1 MAMDVKCRL
10 LLEARMISSKIAQI
24 GNGFVGNALNRS
36 FKKNGIDT
44 VIYDKFQ
51 NIGKLED
58 VLESDIV
65 FLCLPTPYIKDKGF
79 DLSAIEENFEKLRK
93 LKYKGLCV
101 IKSTVEPGV
110 SRSLSKKYNL
120 NVAHNPEFLTERTAF
135 EDFDSQE
142 HIVLGK
148 TSESELFNCL
158 ILLYKNLYPNAF
170 ISICTSDE
178 SEAMKLFANSFYAQK
193 VMIFNEF
200 YLLCNAIGLDF
211 EAVKLLMLKNNWI
224 APHHMTVP
232 GPDGKMAYGGHCFP
246 KDTNA
251 LNTFM
256 KKNNTRCEVINAVIK
271 ERNKMRED

>member
-1 MAMDVKCRL
+1 VNNY
-10 LLEARMISSKIAQI
+10 KIAQI

-36 FKKNGIDT
+36 FKKNGVDT
-44 VIYDKFQ
+44 VVYDKFQ

-58 VLESDIV
+58 VLDSSIV
-65 FLCLPTPYIKDKGF
+65 FLCLPTPYIEGEGF
-79 DLSAIEENFEKLRK
+79 DLSAIKENFEKLSK
-93 LKYKGLCV
+93 SIYKGLCV

-110 SRSLSKKYNL
+110 SKALAEEYGL

-135 EDFDSQE
+135 EDFDSQG

-148 TSESELFNCL
+148 ACESPTFDKL
-158 ILLYKNLYPNAF
+158 ILLYKKLYPNAF

-200 YLLCNAIGLDF
+200 YLLCNSIGLDF
-211 EAVKLLMLKNNWI
+211 ETVKSLMLKNNWI
-224 APHHMTVP
+224 APQHMTVP

-251 LNTFM
+251 LNTLM
-256 KKNNTRCEVINAVIK
+256 EKNNTRREVIGAAIK